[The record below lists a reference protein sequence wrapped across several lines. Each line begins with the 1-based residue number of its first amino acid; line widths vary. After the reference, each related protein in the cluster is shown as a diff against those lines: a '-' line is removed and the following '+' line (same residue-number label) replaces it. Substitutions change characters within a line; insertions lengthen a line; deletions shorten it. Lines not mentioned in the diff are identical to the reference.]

1 MITLSA
7 PTTSRPC
14 NAASARKNS
23 AAGKLTPVRGSV
35 GRVSAFG
42 AATCAGGRRLVLIG
56 NSPGGGRRLLAAAVG
71 IEGVIGDGSES
82 AMLSATSTVAI
93 TLVTA
98 G

>member
-7 PTTSRPC
+7 PTTSKPWS
-14 NAASARKNS
+14 AASATKNS
-23 AAGKLTPVRGSV
+23 AAGKLTPVRNGSGSV
-35 GRVSAFG
+35 RAG
-42 AATCAGGRRLVLIG
+42 AVAGMGGRRLVLTG
-56 NSPGGGRRLLAAAVG
+56 GSPGGGRRLLTAAVG

-82 AMLSATSTVAI
+82 AILSATSTVAI

>member
-1 MITLSA
+1 MIRLSA
-7 PTTSRPC
+7 PTTSKPC
-14 NAASARKNS
+14 NAASATKNS
-23 AAGKLTPVRGSV
+23 AAGRLTPVRGCA
-35 GRVSAFG
+35 GRGSAAG
-42 AATCAGGRRLVLIG
+42 AGAGTGGRRLVLTG
-56 NSPGGGRRLLAAAVG
+56 SSPGGGRRLAAVVG